1 MGFSESGARIDGYT
15 MPGAWSLTSSSQVLN
30 VDGSPYTTEQAEQC
44 RQSDRQAAMACT
56 ARQNLHFSYTYQPA
70 DRYWRF
76 QWIELSAFLG
86 LTMLLTGFGLWRIR
100 TYSS

>member
-1 MGFSESGARIDGYT
+1 MS
-15 MPGAWSLTSSSQVLN
+15 GAWSLTSSSQVFN
-30 VDGSPYTTEQAEQC
+30 ADGTPYTTEQADQC
-44 RQSDRQAAMACT
+44 RQRDPREAMACT
-56 ARQNLHFSYTYQPA
+56 AELNLHFSYTYQPA

-86 LTMLLTGFGLWRIR
+86 LALVLTGFGLWRIR

>member
-1 MGFSESGARIDGYT
+1 M
-15 MPGAWSLTSSSQVLN
+15 SLTTSNQVFN
-30 VDGSPYTTEQAEQC
+30 ADGTPYTTEQADQC
-44 RQSDRQAAMACT
+44 RQRDPQAGMACT

-86 LTMLLTGFGLWRIR
+86 LTLLLAGFGLRRIR
-100 TYSS
+100 AYSS